1 MKDEK
6 IIELLNARDE
16 RALAAIEEKYSGLL
30 RYAASN
36 LLASREDVE
45 ECINDVLLSVW
56 EHIPPEVPESLPAY
70 LTVLMRNAAKRRTR
84 DASAWKRGGQVQV
97 VGEEFLSMIPDGG
110 DLSAEY
116 ESRRAGEV
124 INRFLG
130 TLSKSE
136 RKVFMMR
143 YWIDAGIG
151 QIASQTGFSHS
162 KIKSMLARL
171 RKRLSEELRKEGI
184 FYEYPS
190 KK

>member
-1 MKDEK
+1 MTDEK
-6 IIELLNARDE
+6 IIELLFARDE
-16 RALAAIEEKYSGLL
+16 RALAAIEEKYSALM
-30 RYAASN
+30 RYTAGN
-36 LLASREDVE
+36 LLNSREDID
-45 ECINDVLLSVW
+45 ECINDVLLLLW
-56 EHIPPEVPESLPAY
+56 NHIPPERPESLSAY
-70 LTVLMRNAAKRRTR
+70 ITVLVRNDAKRRTR

-97 VGEEFLSMIPDGG
+97 VGEEFLSMIH
-110 DLSAEY
+110 LSAEF

-143 YWIDAGIG
+143 YWIDAGIE

-184 FYEYPS
+184 IL
-190 KK
+190 